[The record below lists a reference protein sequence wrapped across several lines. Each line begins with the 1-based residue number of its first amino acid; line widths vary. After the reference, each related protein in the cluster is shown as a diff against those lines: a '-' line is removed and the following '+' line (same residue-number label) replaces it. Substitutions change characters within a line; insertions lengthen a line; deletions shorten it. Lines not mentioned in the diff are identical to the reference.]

1 MKHIK
6 VESCGSCPLRRF
18 TKEEHMEYNNYCAH
32 GETFGMELFNI
43 KIIHPECPLE
53 SLPEWISVKDRLP
66 DRVNVLAAY
75 RFGVGE
81 AKFINGKFFTI
92 SSIYSEYPGVTHWQP
107 LPSPPKEDD

>member
-6 VESCGSCPLRRF
+6 VESCEHCPLRFRHPVGNKSSEC
-18 TKEEHMEYNNYCAH
+18 THA
-32 GETFGMELFNI
+32 ETEGMQLDNI
-43 KIIHPECPLE
+43 KIIHPECKLE
-53 SLPEWISVKDRLP
+53 SLPEWIAVKDRLP